1 MKVSELK
8 TNPNNPRKISG
19 SALDK
24 LKQSIERDPAFMAL
38 RPIVIDENN
47 VVLGGNQRLK
57 AIKALGM
64 KEMPDTWVIQAKD
77 LTEEQRRRFVL
88 VDNAPEGMSGEWD
101 FELLTAEWDM
111 PELEDLGFGVDEL
124 ESVESLDELPFLP
137 DGDKEPFQQMTFTL
151 HDEQVEQVKAA
162 LDISK
167 SMGAFD
173 SQNENSNGNALAR
186 ICETFLTNHDDS

>member
-1 MKVSELK
+1 MNISELK

-38 RPIVIDENN
+38 RPIIIDEDN

-64 KEMPDTWVIQAKD
+64 KELPDAWVIQAKD
-77 LTEEQRRRFVL
+77 LTEEQQRRFVL
-88 VDNAPEGMSGEWD
+88 VDNAPEGMAGEWD

-124 ESVESLDELPFLP
+124 AAVFGADDIPEENKQIDE
-137 DGDKEPFQQMTFTL
+137 EAMAET
-151 HDEQVEQVKAA
+151 E
-162 LDISK
+162 
-167 SMGAFD
+167 
-173 SQNENSNGNALAR
+173 NECPKCGF
-186 ICETFLTNHDDS
+186 EW